1 MKTNTEKNRKSGL
14 LNRPEPV
21 SKPLL
26 PQIDFALRR
35 ANRALPTETLVSLMR
50 EDAKSFFESAEVV
63 GRWVWIKFDEKQP
76 QAITRSLAE
85 LGFHW
90 NKKRQTWQHPCGDFP
105 RNRATY
111 DPRKRYGVSY
121 PAKFKGQTA
130 TKNATSATENATNR
144 VVTS

>member
-1 MKTNTEKNRKSGL
+1 MKTNTEKKTKSGL

-21 SKPLL
+21 SKRLL

-35 ANRALPTETLVSLMR
+35 VNRALPTEKVLALMKD
-50 EDAKSFFESAEVV
+50 EAQAFFESAEVV
-63 GRWVWIKFDEKQP
+63 GRWVWIKFDDKQP
-76 QAITRSLAE
+76 QAVTRSLAE
-85 LGFHW
+85 LGFNW
-90 NKKRQTWQHPCGDFP
+90 NQKRQTWQHPCGEFP
-105 RNRATY
+105 RHRATY

-130 TKNATSATENATNR
+130 TKFATSATGNATKS